1 VALVMMLF
9 CCVDQKPDC
18 LTSLRSLVGALQ
30 QKAAWDYDTSG
41 NQRSARPVSDASAIK
56 KALNINQDIEMHLLT

>member
-1 VALVMMLF
+1 
-9 CCVDQKPDC
+9 
-18 LTSLRSLVGALQ
+18 LVGALQ